1 MKIQKFWLITAFHW
15 EDKSINTF
23 KKTPDG
29 FLTNTKTH
37 SHKMSQLLTSLMF
50 GVPLLASKSPFD
62 DMKHSDLSLS
72 VLVNL
77 RGLNDV
83 LSHELTIQTIVKY
96 NS

>member
-1 MKIQKFWLITAFHW
+1 
-15 EDKSINTF
+15 
-23 KKTPDG
+23 
-29 FLTNTKTH
+29 
-37 SHKMSQLLTSLMF
+37 MSQLLTSLMF
-50 GVPLLASKSPFD
+50 WVPLLASNSPFD

>member
-1 MKIQKFWLITAFHW
+1 
-15 EDKSINTF
+15 
-23 KKTPDG
+23 
-29 FLTNTKTH
+29 
-37 SHKMSQLLTSLMF
+37 MSQLLTSLMF
-50 GVPLLASKSPFD
+50 CWVPLLAYNSPFD

-83 LSHELTIQTIVKY
+83 LLSHELTIQTIVKY